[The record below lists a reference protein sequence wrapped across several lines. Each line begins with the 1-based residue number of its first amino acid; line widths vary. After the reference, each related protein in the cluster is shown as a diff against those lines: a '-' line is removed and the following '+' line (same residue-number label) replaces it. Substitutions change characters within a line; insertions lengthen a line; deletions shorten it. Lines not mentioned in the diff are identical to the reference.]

1 MSMDAVIK
9 TIQPKALNDDRP
21 AVKQP
26 TQAEVEA
33 AVRTLIQWAGDDPSR
48 EGLLDT
54 PARVARAYREMFNGY
69 VQDPVAE
76 LGRTFE
82 EVSGFDDMVLM
93 KDIAFHSH
101 CEHHMVP
108 IVGRAHV
115 AYLPAGRVVGLSK
128 IARVVDIFA
137 HRLQTQESITAQ
149 IAETIQD
156 VLAPRGVAV
165 MIEAEHMCM
174 AMRGIRKTGSTTLTS
189 TFTGEFKDRPEEQIR
204 FMTMLRGVNAK

>member
-1 MSMDAVIK
+1 MDAVAK
-9 TIQPKALNDDRP
+9 KPLAVPTFMDKAETDRP
-21 AVKQP
+21 GE
-26 TQAEVEA
+26 AEVEA
-33 AVRTLIQWAGDDPSR
+33 AVRLLIRWAGDNPNR

-54 PARVARAYREMFNGY
+54 PRRVAKAYREMFGGY
-69 VQDPVAE
+69 DKCPAEE

-82 EVSGFDDMVLM
+82 EVSGYDDLVLVR
-93 KDIAFHSH
+93 DIQFHSH

-115 AYLPAGRVVGLSK
+115 AYLPDGKVVGLSK

-137 HRLQTQESITAQ
+137 HRLQTQEAMTAQ
-149 IAETIQD
+149 ISGVIQE

-174 AMRGIRKTGSTTLTS
+174 AMRGIRKQGSTTLTS
-189 TFTGEFKDRPEEQIR
+189 SFTGAFRDNPEEQVR
-204 FMTMLRGVNAK
+204 FITMVRGGAG